1 MISKWAFHWKMLLNP
16 DPIKQEKEVCFSHKS
31 DKEVYPPIKFNNY
44 DVQSANSQKHFGLV
58 LGSQT

>member
-1 MISKWAFHWKMLLNP
+1 MLLNP
-16 DPIKQEKEVCFSHKS
+16 DPIKQEIEVCFSHKS

-58 LGSQT
+58 LGSQTWL